1 MATNEA
7 NQKQMASD
15 IDIAIATAYG
25 YMHEARRRSLGVA
38 CMLAMRDID
47 SDTNE
52 KLVANAIKDYNRA
65 WRELTG
71 LPNHWEDGPYTADN
85 MPEIPKVPTSCTGVG
100 PYDDA
105 DALAQLNS

>member
-7 NQKQMASD
+7 NQNQIASD
-15 IDIAIATAYG
+15 ADIAIATAYG
-25 YMHEARRRSLGVA
+25 RVGQTRRRKAAEA
-38 CMLAMRDID
+38 CVDFMDYIDLDID
-47 SDTNE
+47 DELSSQYMSG
-52 KLVANAIKDYNRA
+52 YNHA

-71 LPNHWEDGPYTADN
+71 LPNHWEDGPYTAGN